1 MNESVKC
8 VFIKTD
14 IFEIRKTRV
23 DMDLKLIQ
31 MLIISKTNFMKISVM
46 TSNGK
51 ALEQNFGYL
60 CLVQN
65 SFFDKAKNY
74 STWYCS

>member
-14 IFEIRKTRV
+14 IFEIRKTR
-23 DMDLKLIQ
+23 KYNHGFKIIR
-31 MLIISKTNFMKISVM
+31 MLIISESNFMKISVM
-46 TSNGK
+46 RSNGK

-60 CLVQN
+60 CVVQN
-65 SFFDKAKNY
+65 SYF
-74 STWYCS
+74 